1 MPRPSAINRQL
12 LRSSFVACDSRGYQA
27 RGAEMLRPSES
38 STESVLSVEFTL
50 RALGICDS
58 VVLEVLIPI
67 LKQLFAVLLYE
78 SFDSIDFSPAEAV
91 TSGESRRTQPE
102 LCLAGISFDVDMR
115 RFITVARVEEQSV
128 GAAS

>member
-1 MPRPSAINRQL
+1 
-12 LRSSFVACDSRGYQA
+12 
-27 RGAEMLRPSES
+27 MLRPSES